1 MLQFFVSYA
10 FKITSGQTEC
20 DGGGGGAWS
29 NISDYCYF
37 SALLFLFDLILQLIQ
52 CR

>member
-1 MLQFFVSYA
+1 MLHFFVSYA

-20 DGGGGGAWS
+20 DGGGS